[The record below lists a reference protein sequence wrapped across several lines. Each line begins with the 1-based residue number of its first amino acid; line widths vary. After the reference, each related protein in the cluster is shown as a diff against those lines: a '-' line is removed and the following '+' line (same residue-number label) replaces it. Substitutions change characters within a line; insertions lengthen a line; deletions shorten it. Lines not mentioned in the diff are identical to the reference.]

1 VKSLVVTGA
10 ASGIG
15 RAIAQHLSTSGWVV
29 VLMDSN
35 SLGLAEV
42 QRSLT
47 APATNEQRT
56 IDTFVGDVS
65 DPSAHRLAA
74 DRAESLGTLY
84 GWVNCAGITVRNPL
98 DELSIETSRRIV
110 AVNQMGALWG
120 TSEAITRMVRA
131 GTPGSIV
138 NISSVHGRQAYP
150 DYAVYEMTKAAIDAL
165 SRNAAVSY
173 GPHGIRANSVAPG
186 AVMTD
191 ALAASL
197 DSARLPEIARREL
210 ASRSPL
216 GRIAGA
222 NEIAHVVGFL
232 LSDAA
237 SYVSGQSIAVDGG
250 WTATLGRDSTTD
262 GAQRTSGGSDNV
274 A

>member
-1 VKSLVVTGA
+1 LT
-10 ASGIG
+10 ASTSHEG
-15 RAIAQHLSTSGWVV
+15 RA
-29 VLMDSN
+29 
-35 SLGLAEV
+35 
-42 QRSLT
+42 
-47 APATNEQRT
+47 

-65 DPSAHRLAA
+65 DPAAHGLAA
-74 DRAESLGTLY
+74 DRAESLGTLC

-98 DELSIETSRRIV
+98 DGLSIETSRRVV

-173 GPHGIRANSVAPG
+173 GPHGIRTNSVAPG

-197 DSARLPEIARREL
+197 DSAQLPEMARREL
-210 ASRSPL
+210 AGRSPL
-216 GRIAGA
+216 DRIARP
-222 NEIAHVVGFL
+222 NEIAQVVGFL

-250 WTATLGRDSTTD
+250 WTATLGRDSADD
-262 GAQRTSGGSDNV
+262 GAQRTLGGSENV
-274 A
+274 T